1 MGGSGGSLG
10 SYLGGA
16 GNVEEVLLR
25 IRHGALESSVNLLLQ
40 QEGIDVDHT
49 DEEIDDPD
57 RLEAIRVALLNGIG
71 EVILRPLGSFDVLV
85 VFTTTSVSE
94 HPPNEVIIRMV
105 AVLEV
110 LIPRESDIEPV
121 YRENFEVIV
130 TYTDG
135 MRYRLTPAVTTDHGV
150 AIPSLDSS
158 SWMPV
163 GNR

>member
-25 IRHGALESSVNLLLQ
+25 MRHGALESSVNLLLQ
-40 QEGIDVDHT
+40 QEEISVDPT
-49 DEEIDDPD
+49 DEEIDDP

-71 EVILRPLGSFDVLV
+71 EVKLRLLGTFDVLV
-85 VFTTTSVSE
+85 VFTTKSVSE

-105 AVLEV
+105 GVLED
-110 LIPRESDIEPV
+110 LIPRESDIETV
-121 YRENFEVIV
+121 NGENFGVIV
-130 TYTDG
+130 SYTDG
-135 MRYRLTPAVTTDHGV
+135 MSYRLTPAVTTDHGV
-150 AIPSLDSS
+150 AIPSSDLS
-158 SWMPV
+158 SWMPM

>member
-25 IRHGALESSVNLLLQ
+25 IRQGALESSVNLLLQ
-40 QEGIDVDHT
+40 QEGIGVDRT
-49 DEEIDDPD
+49 DEEIDDP

-71 EVILRPLGSFDVLV
+71 EVKLRPLGNSDVLV
-85 VFTTTSVSE
+85 VFTTKSVSE
-94 HPPNEVIIRMV
+94 HPPNEVIVSMV
-105 AVLEV
+105 EVLED
-110 LIPRESDIEPV
+110 LKTREIDIETV
-121 YRENFEVIV
+121 SRENFEVIV

-135 MRYRLTPAVTTDHGV
+135 LSYRLTPAVTTGDGLS
-150 AIPSLDSS
+150 IPSSDSS
-158 SWMPV
+158 SWMPM